1 MSKNTQGVL
10 WAILATAFYTIA
22 TAMSKI
28 AVTEFHVLQVLLF
41 RQIAVLLL
49 VLPTTLKSFP
59 ANLKTDFPKLHG
71 LRLVG
76 AFVAM
81 SCSIWSLAYLPLT
94 TAVVLAFSRTFFV
107 ALLAIFFLGELV
119 GQRRTF
125 ALVVGFIGVLVVTRP
140 GFAEVS
146 APGVL
151 IGLIAAMA
159 AAVAVTCTKKLSQT
173 DSPETL
179 LLYQAVFI
187 GFLAGVSMFWF
198 WQTPDWSSL
207 FLLAGFGVMSTI
219 GQWIGIVALRLGDA
233 SIITGI
239 DYITIIHAA
248 VLGYLL
254 FAEIP
259 DIYVVAGAVLIVISA
274 IVMTR
279 S

>member
-22 TAMSKI
+22 TAMSKM

-49 VLPTTLKSFP
+49 VLPRTLKTFP
-59 ANLKTDFPKLHG
+59 ANLKTDFPKLHA
-71 LRLVG
+71 LRLIG
-76 AFVAM
+76 AFIGMA
-81 SCSIWSLAYLPLT
+81 CTIWALAYLPLT

-125 ALVVGFIGVLVVTRP
+125 ALVVGIAGVMIVTRP
-140 GFAEVS
+140 GFQHVS
-146 APGVL
+146 SLGVL
-151 IGLIAAMA
+151 IGLVAAMA

-179 LLYQAVFI
+179 LLYQAGFI

-198 WQTPDWSSL
+198 WQTPDWPSL
-207 FLLAGFGVMSTI
+207 ALLVGFGVMSTI
-219 GQWIGIVALRLGDA
+219 GQWIGIIALRLGDA

-239 DYITIIHAA
+239 DYVALIHAA
-248 VLGYLL
+248 ILGYLL

-259 DIYVVAGAVLIVISA
+259 DIYVVVGAVLIVISA
-274 IVMTR
+274 IAVMR